1 MGFILN
7 PYRYATGG
15 GGGSWTPASLGSTL
29 KGWYDADQQVESDG
43 GSVSTFVDRS
53 GSGFNFTGAE
63 TNKPLLRY
71 NYVNG
76 KKALDVDAGR
86 SMSAS
91 SSLLNGASAAT
102 MMCVVK
108 CYADPTSDPDN
119 RAPVGAFTTAAS
131 NTCHFYTDGNI
142 YENFGSTTRRNVN
155 PTPTWAAWRIYGVTS
170 ATNDWNMW
178 YDGTAIIT
186 SGTNTVNTGSTTR
199 RLFDEDPGTSGN
211 FKGQF
216 AELVLCDTALSTL
229 NRQKLEGYYAHKYG
243 LTANLPVGHPYIASP
258 P

>member
-7 PYRYATGG
+7 PYRYASGVAAW
-15 GGGSWTPASLGSTL
+15 SPASLGSTL
-29 KGWYDADQQVESDG
+29 KGWYDADQQTEGDG
-43 GSVSTFVDRS
+43 NPITTLVDRS
-53 GSGFNFTGAE
+53 GNGFDFTKLS
-63 TNKPLLRY
+63 TNGPVLRH
-71 NYVNG
+71 NYVNS
-76 KKALDVDAGR
+76 KKAMDIDAGR
-86 SMSAS
+86 GMSGS

-102 MMCVVK
+102 MMIVVK
-108 CYADPTSDPDN
+108 GFADPTTSPDDEG
-119 RAPVGAFTTAAS
+119 PIQAFTTAAS
-131 NTCHFYTDGNI
+131 NKCHFFTDGNI

-155 PTPTWAAWRIYGVTS
+155 PSTSWAAWRIYGVTS

-199 RLFDEDPGTSGN
+199 RLFDADAAAGN
-211 FKGQF
+211 FKGQC
-216 AELVLCDTALSTL
+216 AEIVFCDTALSTL

-243 LTANLPVGHPYIASP
+243 LTANLPVGHPYISSP